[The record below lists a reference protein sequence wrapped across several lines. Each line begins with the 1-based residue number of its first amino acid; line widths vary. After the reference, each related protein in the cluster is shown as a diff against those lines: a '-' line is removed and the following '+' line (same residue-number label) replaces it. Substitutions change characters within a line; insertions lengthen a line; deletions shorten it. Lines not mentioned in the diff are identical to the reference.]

1 MKLFNR
7 KPKDKIKVATA
18 FTLKGL
24 TKQVVQ
30 LEQKGFIKQGEVQS
44 AMFDGTPMAYK
55 QAIIKSAKTKYK
67 NRSNWMM
74 KDEFTYYTVSW
85 ILEKEIKSRK
95 FYDKKEALKWNE
107 LLPEEQR
114 YEVKK
119 HTEIIE
125 VIA

>member
-1 MKLFNR
+1 
-7 KPKDKIKVATA
+7 
-18 FTLKGL
+18 
-24 TKQVVQ
+24 
-30 LEQKGFIKQGEVQS
+30 
-44 AMFDGTPMAYK
+44 
-55 QAIIKSAKTKYK
+55 
-67 NRSNWMM
+67 M

-95 FYDKKEALKWNE
+95 FYNKKEALKWNE

-125 VIA
+125 VIAKWQTKNYMKESIAI

>member
-1 MKLFNR
+1 MLSLI
-7 KPKDKIKVATA
+7 KPAKV
-18 FTLKGL
+18 KH
-24 TKQVVQ
+24 Q
-30 LEQKGFIKQGEVQS
+30 
-44 AMFDGTPMAYK
+44 D
-55 QAIIKSAKTKYK
+55 
-67 NRSNWMM
+67 RSNWIM

-95 FYDKKEALKWNE
+95 FYNKKEALKWYE
-107 LLPEEQR
+107 SLPEEQR

>member
-1 MKLFNR
+1 MVQFISLI
-7 KPKDKIKVATA
+7 KPAKAKHKD
-18 FTLKGL
+18 
-24 TKQVVQ
+24 
-30 LEQKGFIKQGEVQS
+30 
-44 AMFDGTPMAYK
+44 
-55 QAIIKSAKTKYK
+55 
-67 NRSNWMM
+67 RSNWIM

-114 YEVKK
+114 HEVKK

>member
-1 MKLFNR
+1 MLS
-7 KPKDKIKVATA
+7 
-18 FTLKGL
+18 L
-24 TKQVVQ
+24 
-30 LEQKGFIKQGEVQS
+30 
-44 AMFDGTPMAYK
+44 
-55 QAIIKSAKTKYK
+55 IKSAKAKHK
-67 NRSNWMM
+67 DRSNWIM

-107 LLPEEQR
+107 LLPEEQKQ
-114 YEVKK
+114 EVKK

>member
-1 MKLFNR
+1 
-7 KPKDKIKVATA
+7 
-18 FTLKGL
+18 
-24 TKQVVQ
+24 
-30 LEQKGFIKQGEVQS
+30 
-44 AMFDGTPMAYK
+44 
-55 QAIIKSAKTKYK
+55 
-67 NRSNWMM
+67 M
-74 KDEFTYYTVSW
+74 KDEFTDYTVTW

-95 FYDKKEALKWNE
+95 FYNKKEALKWNE

>member
-1 MKLFNR
+1 M
-7 KPKDKIKVATA
+7 
-18 FTLKGL
+18 
-24 TKQVVQ
+24 VQ
-30 LEQKGFIKQGEVQS
+30 LVSLIK
-44 AMFDGTPMAYK
+44 P
-55 QAIIKSAKTKYK
+55 AKTKYK
-67 NRSNWMM
+67 DRSNWIV

-114 YEVKK
+114 HEVKK

>member
-1 MKLFNR
+1 MVQFISLI
-7 KPKDKIKVATA
+7 KPAKAKHKD
-18 FTLKGL
+18 
-24 TKQVVQ
+24 
-30 LEQKGFIKQGEVQS
+30 
-44 AMFDGTPMAYK
+44 
-55 QAIIKSAKTKYK
+55 
-67 NRSNWMM
+67 RSNWIM

>member
-1 MKLFNR
+1 M
-7 KPKDKIKVATA
+7 
-18 FTLKGL
+18 
-24 TKQVVQ
+24 VQ
-30 LEQKGFIKQGEVQS
+30 LVSLIK
-44 AMFDGTPMAYK
+44 P
-55 QAIIKSAKTKYK
+55 AKTKYK
-67 NRSNWMM
+67 DRSNWIV

>member
-1 MKLFNR
+1 
-7 KPKDKIKVATA
+7 
-18 FTLKGL
+18 
-24 TKQVVQ
+24 
-30 LEQKGFIKQGEVQS
+30 
-44 AMFDGTPMAYK
+44 
-55 QAIIKSAKTKYK
+55 
-67 NRSNWMM
+67 M

-85 ILEKEIKSRK
+85 ILQKEIKSCK
-95 FYDKKEALKWNE
+95 FYNKEGPLKWNE

>member
-1 MKLFNR
+1 M
-7 KPKDKIKVATA
+7 
-18 FTLKGL
+18 
-24 TKQVVQ
+24 VQ
-30 LEQKGFIKQGEVQS
+30 FIS
-44 AMFDGTPMAYK
+44 L
-55 QAIIKSAKTKYK
+55 IKSAKTKYK
-67 NRSNWMM
+67 DRSNWIT

-95 FYDKKEALKWNE
+95 FYNKKEALKWNE

>member
-1 MKLFNR
+1 MVQFISLIKST
-7 KPKDKIKVATA
+7 KIKH
-18 FTLKGL
+18 K
-24 TKQVVQ
+24 
-30 LEQKGFIKQGEVQS
+30 
-44 AMFDGTPMAYK
+44 D
-55 QAIIKSAKTKYK
+55 
-67 NRSNWMM
+67 RSNWII

-95 FYDKKEALKWNE
+95 FYNKKEALKWND

>member
-1 MKLFNR
+1 MVQFISLI
-7 KPKDKIKVATA
+7 KPAKAKHKD
-18 FTLKGL
+18 
-24 TKQVVQ
+24 
-30 LEQKGFIKQGEVQS
+30 
-44 AMFDGTPMAYK
+44 
-55 QAIIKSAKTKYK
+55 
-67 NRSNWMM
+67 RSNWII

-95 FYDKKEALKWNE
+95 FYNKKEALKWNE

-125 VIA
+125 VIV

>member
-1 MKLFNR
+1 M
-7 KPKDKIKVATA
+7 
-18 FTLKGL
+18 
-24 TKQVVQ
+24 VQ
-30 LEQKGFIKQGEVQS
+30 FIS
-44 AMFDGTPMAYK
+44 L
-55 QAIIKSAKTKYK
+55 IKSAKIEHKD
-67 NRSNWMM
+67 RGDWIM
-74 KDEFTYYTVSW
+74 KEEFTYYTVSW

>member
-1 MKLFNR
+1 MVQFISLI
-7 KPKDKIKVATA
+7 KPAKAKHKD
-18 FTLKGL
+18 
-24 TKQVVQ
+24 
-30 LEQKGFIKQGEVQS
+30 
-44 AMFDGTPMAYK
+44 
-55 QAIIKSAKTKYK
+55 
-67 NRSNWMM
+67 RSNWIM
-74 KDEFTYYTVSW
+74 KDEFTYYTVTW

-95 FYDKKEALKWNE
+95 FYNKKEALKWNE

>member
-1 MKLFNR
+1 M
-7 KPKDKIKVATA
+7 
-18 FTLKGL
+18 
-24 TKQVVQ
+24 VQ
-30 LEQKGFIKQGEVQS
+30 FIS
-44 AMFDGTPMAYK
+44 L
-55 QAIIKSAKTKYK
+55 IKSTKTKYK
-67 NRSNWMM
+67 DRSNWIM

-95 FYDKKEALKWNE
+95 FYNKKEALKWNE

-114 YEVKK
+114 HEVKK

>member
-1 MKLFNR
+1 MLSLI
-7 KPKDKIKVATA
+7 KP
-18 FTLKGL
+18 
-24 TKQVVQ
+24 
-30 LEQKGFIKQGEVQS
+30 
-44 AMFDGTPMAYK
+44 
-55 QAIIKSAKTKYK
+55 AKAKHQDS
-67 NRSNWMM
+67 SNWIM
-74 KDEFTYYTVSW
+74 KDEFTYYTVTW

-95 FYDKKEALKWNE
+95 FYNKKEALKWNE